1 MKVITENRTRRPWE
15 RHEFILVLNQYMKM
29 PFGKM
34 HSKNADIAAL
44 ANLLGRTPGSVAMR
58 LVNFASCDPIL
69 AERNIKGL
77 SGGKDQCMP
86 YWEEFCHDRESLM
99 YESEQILAQLQNTT
113 IEKKFHHILDVNTEL
128 KGESIERVIKTRVNQ
143 EVFRQ
148 MILSVYDNRCAI
160 TGINEKDLLLASHIK
175 PWSVDVENRLN
186 PQNGLCLSALY
197 DRAFDKGLISFDE
210 RYRVILS
217 QRLKQHCTEDY
228 FEQYFGSIEGKV
240 LNIPFEDYKPN
251 QLFLEYHRDCILQR

>member
-1 MKVITENRTRRPWE
+1 MKKITKV
-15 RHEFILVLNQYMKM
+15 LVLVLL
-29 PFGKM
+29 
-34 HSKNADIAAL
+34 IAFTFAL
-44 ANLLGRTPGSVAMR
+44 VGCGNDDRIVA
-58 LVNFASCDPIL
+58 LEKAIGDFQTS
-69 AERNIKGL
+69 L
-77 SGGKDQCMP
+77 S
-86 YWEEFCHDRESLM
+86 
-99 YESEQILAQLQNTT
+99 
-113 IEKKFHHILDVNTEL
+113 EL
-128 KGESIERVIKTRVNQ
+128 R
-143 EVFRQ
+143 
-148 MILSVYDNRCAI
+148 D
-160 TGINEKDLLLASHIK
+160 EKDLLLASHIK